1 MSKKLISSI
10 LVVALLNLVGCY
22 TLQPITV
29 PEYKQVEKEEGK
41 PDEIFVKTNEPIEY
55 HFSDSNFYIEND
67 TLYGNGILL
76 QSKEEITLEKK
87 FAISEIDSIQ
97 LYYFGQKYSNPVT
110 FSHYQKIEAEK
121 GEPEEI
127 YLTKYDSTKHHFLKN
142 DYYIEND
149 TLYGKEIFLPNDKEQ
164 PFEGKIAISE
174 IESIQMELYDED
186 KVIGAWVGALLGI
199 GLGILIILGLSALAT
214 SNK

>member
-1 MSKKLISSI
+1 MYKKLISSI

-22 TLQPITV
+22 TIQSVSV

-41 PDEIFVKTNEPIEY
+41 PDEIFVKTNEPLEY
-55 HFSDSNFYIEND
+55 HFSDSDFYIEKD

-87 FAISEIDSIQ
+87 FAVSEIDSIQ

-149 TLYGKEIFLPNDKEQ
+149 TLFGKEIFLPNEKEQ
-164 PFEGKIAISE
+164 PFEGKIALSE
-174 IESIQMELYDED
+174 IESFQIDLYDESETIWA
-186 KVIGAWVGALLGI
+186 VVSILLGI
-199 GLGILIILGLSALAT
+199 TLIILIFVGFSALAT